1 MSAPAL
7 SHGLSPERLSEAR
20 SRNMYALVAEG
31 VFTVIGVVVTVLVAG
46 KRFGLFFTAPPAGSA
61 EETAYTW
68 FFVVALL
75 MTIFLGV
82 AFALTWWSRS
92 CLKSRSQEAKGY

>member
-1 MSAPAL
+1 MSSPAL
-7 SHGLSPERLSEAR
+7 SNGLTPERLNEAR
-20 SRNMYALVAEG
+20 SRNMYTLVAEG
-31 VFTVIGVVVTVLVAG
+31 VFTIIGVVVTLLVAG

-75 MTIFLGV
+75 MTIFLAVGFV
-82 AFALTWWSRS
+82 MTYWSRS
-92 CLKSRSQEAKGY
+92 CLKSRMQEAKGY